1 MHIRTGGGV
10 MMCWFAGMSS
20 LLLLLSGNATAS
32 LAGTTRQAGNT
43 VQSDQSRPVG
53 GVQLDVEPRRAQV
66 FVDGAYKG
74 IVDDFRG
81 YYQHLTLPA
90 GRHRIEILES
100 GYLPLIFRVTVV
112 PDRTITYR
120 WSLQDGLSGW

>member
-1 MHIRTGGGV
+1 

-32 LAGTTRQAGNT
+32 LTGTTRQAGNT

-90 GRHRIEILES
+90 GRHRIEVLES
-100 GYLPLIFRVTVV
+100 GYLPLIFHVTVV

>member
-1 MHIRTGGGV
+1 MHSRTGGTE
-10 MMCWFAGMSS
+10 MMCWFAGMSG
-20 LLLLLSGNATAS
+20 LLLLLTGGATETLTGA
-32 LAGTTRQAGNT
+32 TRQVSNA

-66 FVDGAYKG
+66 FVDGAYAG

-90 GRHRIEILES
+90 GRHRIEILTS
-100 GYLPLIFRVTVV
+100 GYMPLMFEITVV

-120 WSLQDGLSGW
+120 WSLQDGIVGW